1 MWNSYWSGRSR
12 RELPQVNYNE
22 SSDEDNFDSPLVS
35 PARPPPT
42 RAGSP
47 VELAVP
53 TLSDNVDE
61 ELAAVRQTLENV
73 GHTHTYRGTRP
84 VTRPDPEGVEQE
96 AQEPSPADL
105 VEEVLEVHVV
115 GSAVN
120 QKVQAGN
127 EANMPDIDFED
138 ENGQDGDKALDYTR
152 SLKLEWNPTQVQFWF
167 TQLENEMFTCT
178 VKSQWLKRCVLVK
191 NLPPAVQSDVMSLL
205 VLKKSEAPEDVYK
218 QIKIEILRLHAPK
231 KEETF
236 KKALS
241 RVLTGLPSQLGEM
254 LINDICDKPARL
266 NGCCCSK
273 AVLTLWVLQL
283 PLTVRSHIANMEFT
297 AATYKEVF
305 KAADKVFMSTKATEL
320 SASVAAITTTP
331 NDSAPEVAAFKPR
344 KNQNR
349 GTRRG
354 SGSGGG
360 GGSGNNSN
368 ASSNKPQKPNTA
380 PSTCCSNH
388 KKWADQAWYCLAPL
402 TCPWKNKCVARPD
415 KEEKK

>member
-127 EANMPDIDFED
+127 EANMPDVDFED

-254 LINDICDKPARL
+254 LINDICDKPA
-266 NGCCCSK
+266 S
-273 AVLTLWVLQL
+273 
-283 PLTVRSHIANMEFT
+283 TVFNI
-297 AATYKEVF
+297 
-305 KAADKVFMSTKATEL
+305 
-320 SASVAAITTTP
+320 
-331 NDSAPEVAAFKPR
+331 
-344 KNQNR
+344 
-349 GTRRG
+349 G
-354 SGSGGG
+354 
-360 GGSGNNSN
+360 
-368 ASSNKPQKPNTA
+368 
-380 PSTCCSNH
+380 
-388 KKWADQAWYCLAPL
+388 
-402 TCPWKNKCVARPD
+402 
-415 KEEKK
+415 